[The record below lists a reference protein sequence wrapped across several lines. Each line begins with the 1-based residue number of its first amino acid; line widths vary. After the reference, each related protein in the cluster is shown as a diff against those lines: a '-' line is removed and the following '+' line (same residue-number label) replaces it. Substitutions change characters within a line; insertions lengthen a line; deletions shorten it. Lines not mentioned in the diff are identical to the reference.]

1 VNFPAAI
8 ATCFRK
14 CVNFRGRAPRSEY
27 WYFQLFTVLL
37 VLGSEILAA
46 LAPEQAAP
54 KIMAA
59 MLLAYFLV
67 VFIPGLAVTWRRL
80 HDVNHSGWWYL
91 LAFVPFGAILL
102 LVWTCMKG
110 THGPNRFG
118 DDPFGENVAETF
130 A

>member
-1 VNFPAAI
+1 MNFPTAI

-14 CVNFRGRAPRSEY
+14 YANFRGRAPRSEY
-27 WYFQLFTVLL
+27 WYFQLFTVLVVFGTEL
-37 VLGSEILAA
+37 LAA
-46 LAPEQAAP
+46 AAPEQAAP
-54 KIMAA
+54 MIITAI
-59 MLLAYFLV
+59 LIAYFLTIFV
-67 VFIPGLAVTWRRL
+67 PSLAVTCRRL

-91 LAFVPFGAILL
+91 IAFVPFGSILL

-118 DDPFGENVAETF
+118 DDPFAENVAETF